1 MKDKKFWIESSGK
14 APGELTVEASNAPVE
29 PSTKKKLGAAALDS
43 GIGDLPN
50 TGSAKRPR
58 THEDD
63 PPQTPTPAKKTTAPA
78 LPASNPPGNA
88 PAQPPKPLPLREQ
101 ARKTGGITPTPES
114 RLPHVLAIQSA
125 PITLREKSL
134 VAQISGLEAYLRK
147 GLQTVHFR
155 ARSTAE
161 FTGNALVATEN
172 AVKAS
177 FSSALFSQNEQMT
190 KVKPNDIITAI
201 DISGNAG
208 R

>member
-1 MKDKKFWIESSGK
+1 MDG
-14 APGELTVEASNAPVE
+14 
-29 PSTKKKLGAAALDS
+29 

-63 PPQTPTPAKKTTAPA
+63 PSQTPTAPA
-78 LPASNPPGNA
+78 LPASNPPRNA
-88 PAQPPKPLPLREQ
+88 PAQPPKPLSLREQ
-101 ARKTGGITPTPES
+101 ARKTGES
-114 RLPHVLAIQSA
+114 HLPHVLAIQSA

-134 VAQISGLEAYLRK
+134 VARISGLEASLRTA
-147 GLQTVHFR
+147 LQTAHYR
-155 ARSTAE
+155 AKSTAE

-177 FSSALFSQNEQMT
+177 FSSALFSQNKQMT
-190 KVKPNDIITAI
+190 KVNLNNIIYGDRQARFRHKQ
-201 DISGNAG
+201 ISSNAG